1 MITIPKYQPVNLDG
15 PYRRRLRALEIA
27 VSAIGHIAIAAILA
41 YAVVGMTGAFDKA
54 EACTTCA
61 GGVR

>member
-1 MITIPKYQPVNLDG
+1 MITLKPTVPFTG

-27 VSAIGHIAIAAILA
+27 VSAIGHMAIAAILA
-41 YAVVGMTGAFDKA
+41 YAVVGMTGAFDEAK
-54 EACTTCA
+54 ACTTCA